1 MMVVNCCV
9 SVPFVKRLHSM
20 RMHCY
25 VISVKKWVLLE
36 NQHYI
41 PNIEDIFTKFT
52 RHPMNWTNIM
62 SSKGQ
67 VYAIKIVDFISKTEG
82 PLYFEQVG
90 ISNRHAHCFASYGQP
105 IIAIHLYFW
114 NKKANTLF
122 FLISLNG
129 TFWPLL
135 FF

>member
-52 RHPMNWTNIM
+52 RHPMNWTNMM
-62 SSKGQ
+62 SPKGQ
-67 VYAIKIVDFISKTEG
+67 VYAKKIVDFISKTEG
-82 PLYFEQVG
+82 PLYFEQ
-90 ISNRHAHCFASYGQP
+90 A
-105 IIAIHLYFW
+105 
-114 NKKANTLF
+114 
-122 FLISLNG
+122 
-129 TFWPLL
+129 
-135 FF
+135 

>member
-41 PNIEDIFTKFT
+41 LNIEDIFTKFT
-52 RHPMNWTNIM
+52 GHPMNWTNMM

-67 VYAIKIVDFISKTEG
+67 VYAIRIVHFISKTEG

-90 ISNRHAHCFASYGQP
+90 I
-105 IIAIHLYFW
+105 
-114 NKKANTLF
+114 
-122 FLISLNG
+122 
-129 TFWPLL
+129 
-135 FF
+135 